1 MPACCLGK
9 ALGSSRF
16 ESGWQQCFSWP
27 VLVGTGLDFFD
38 NGTISGK
45 IALDKGALGNP
56 NQLDGH
62 SVRFFAINA
71 QNWQKSGI
79 HKIIVDFR
87 IRPVHPQDHPWHA
100 DDADDDVIHST
111 PTVAVV
117 APDGEVKGI
126 QKVGSNGA
134 IEGTYSKVF
143 LAAYLDF

>member
-1 MPACCLGK
+1 MLQSPRFTPDLVDSPAV
-9 ALGSSRF
+9 A
-16 ESGWQQCFSWP
+16 
-27 VLVGTGLDFFD
+27 TLDFFD

-143 LAAYLDF
+143 FWQRILIF